1 MRTVFYASTLLAVAI
16 AIEVGATAVLPR
28 AAGFTD
34 PFWSAMV
41 LTGYGLS
48 IWLLTLVVR
57 QLPVSTVYAVWSGVG
72 TAAVAV
78 VGVAWLHEPMTA
90 LKLVALGL
98 IIGGVVLLNLGS
110 PHVAA

>member
-1 MRTVFYASTLLAVAI
+1 MLYASSLLAIAI

-34 PFWSAMV
+34 LFWSVVV
-41 LTGYGLS
+41 LVGYAVS

-78 VGVAWLHEPMTA
+78 VGYTWLHEPMTA

-98 IIGGVVLLNLGS
+98 IVGGVVLLNLGE
-110 PHVAA
+110 PHAAA